1 MGKVTGFLEIDREQP
16 TRRKVEER
24 LEDWFEIYQ
33 PFGEAKQREQGAR
46 CMDCGVPFCHTGCPL
61 NNLIPDWNDLVY
73 NGRWPSAIRRLHA
86 TNNFPEFTGR
96 ICPAPCETA
105 CVLAITEPAV
115 SIKLIERSIV
125 DRAWDEGWIQPEP
138 PEHNTGR
145 SVAVVGSGPAGLA
158 AAQQLRRA
166 GHSVTVYE
174 KSDRIGG
181 LMRYGIPNFKLE
193 KHLLDRRIEQ
203 MRAEGVTFVPNAH
216 VGVNVDVQTLRD
228 EYDAI
233 LLAGGSERSR
243 DLAIP
248 GRELTGIHFAME
260 FLPQQNRRCEGD
272 LLDASLDI
280 LATGKRVIILGGG
293 DTGADCLGTSL
304 RQHAKSV
311 HQFEIMPKPPDL
323 PPGERAPSTPWPM
336 WPLQLR
342 TESSH
347 EEGGIRDWG
356 INSVKFTG
364 NAEGRVTHLHAVR
377 VGPPP
382 SFTAVAGS
390 EFTLEA
396 DLVLLALG
404 FLGPVRSGMIEQLG
418 LKLDPRGNVATDENY
433 ATSVEGVFA
442 AGDMRRGQSLV
453 VWAIAEGRKA
463 AAAIDRYLAA
473 KPESLTVGQSVL
485 V

>member
-1 MGKVTGFLEIDREQP
+1 MGKVTGFLEIKREERP
-16 TRRKVEER
+16 RRKVENR
-24 LEDWFEIYQ
+24 LKDWLEIYE

-73 NGRWPSAIRRLHA
+73 NGRWASAIRRLHA

-145 SVAVVGSGPAGLA
+145 RVAVVGSGPAGLA

-166 GHSVTVYE
+166 GHTVTVYE
-174 KSDRIGG
+174 KNDRIGG

-193 KHLLDRRIEQ
+193 KHILDRRIEQ
-203 MRAEGVTFVPNAH
+203 MREEGVTFVPNAH
-216 VGVNVDVQTLRD
+216 VGVNLPVESLVDD
-228 EYDAI
+228 FDAV
-233 LLAGGSERSR
+233 LLAGGSERPR

-248 GRELTGIHFAME
+248 GRELKGVHFAME

-272 LLDASLDI
+272 LLDAAQEI
-280 LATGKRVIILGGG
+280 HAKGKRVVILGGG

-304 RQHAKSV
+304 RQKAKSV
-311 HQFEIMPKPPDL
+311 HQFEIMPKPP
-323 PPGERAPSTPWPM
+323 EMRAASTPWPM

-356 INSVKFTG
+356 INSVSFSGDKH
-364 NAEGRVTHLHAVR
+364 GRVQKLHAVR

-382 SFTAVAGS
+382 AFAPVEGS
-390 EFTLEA
+390 EFTIET

>member
-1 MGKVTGFLEIDREQP
+1 MGKVTGFLEIKREERP
-16 TRRKVEER
+16 RRKVENR
-24 LEDWFEIYQ
+24 LKDWLEIYE

-73 NGRWPSAIRRLHA
+73 NGRWASAIRRLHA

-96 ICPAPCETA
+96 ICPAPCEAA

-125 DRAWDEGWIQPEP
+125 DRAWDEGWILPEP

-145 SVAVVGSGPAGLA
+145 RVAVVGSGPSGLA

-166 GHSVTVYE
+166 GHAVTVYE
-174 KSDRIGG
+174 KNDRIGG

-203 MRAEGVTFVPNAH
+203 MREEGVTFVPNAH
-216 VGVNVDVQTLRD
+216 VGVNLPVESLVDD
-228 EYDAI
+228 FDAV
-233 LLAGGSERSR
+233 LLAGGSERPR
-243 DLAIP
+243 DLPIP
-248 GRELTGIHFAME
+248 GRELKGVHFAME

-272 LLDASLDI
+272 LLDAAQEI
-280 LATGKRVIILGGG
+280 HAKGTRVVILGGG

-304 RQHAKSV
+304 RQRAKSV
-311 HQFEIMPKPPDL
+311 HQFEIMPKPP
-323 PPGERAPSTPWPM
+323 EQRAASTPWPM

-356 INSVKFTG
+356 INSVSFSGDKH
-364 NAEGRVTHLHAVR
+364 GRVNKLHAVR

-382 SFTAVAGS
+382 AFAPVEGS
-390 EFTLEA
+390 EFTIET

-418 LKLDPRGNVATDENY
+418 LKLDQRGNVATDENY

-453 VWAIAEGRKA
+453 VWAITEGRKA
-463 AAAIDRYLAA
+463 AASIDRYLDA
-473 KPESLTVGQSVL
+473 KPESLSMSQRVL
-485 V
+485 A

>member
-16 TRRKVEER
+16 TRRKVDDR

-96 ICPAPCETA
+96 ICPAPCEAA

-228 EYDAI
+228 ECDAI

>member
-1 MGKVTGFLEIDREQP
+1 MGKVTGFLEIKREERP
-16 TRRKVEER
+16 RRKVENR
-24 LEDWFEIYQ
+24 LKDWLEIYQ
-33 PFGEAKQREQGAR
+33 PFGEEKQREQGAR

-73 NGRWPSAIRRLHA
+73 NGRWASAIRRLHA

-96 ICPAPCETA
+96 ICPAPCEAA
-105 CVLAITEPAV
+105 CVLAITEPPV

-125 DRAWDEGWIQPEP
+125 DRAWDEGWILPEP

-145 SVAVVGSGPAGLA
+145 RVAVVGSGPAGLA

-166 GHSVTVYE
+166 GHTVTVYE
-174 KSDRIGG
+174 KNDRIGG

-203 MRAEGVTFVPNAH
+203 MREEGVTFVPNAH
-216 VGVNVDVQTLRD
+216 VGVNLPVESLVDD
-228 EYDAI
+228 FDAV
-233 LLAGGSERSR
+233 LLAGGSERPR
-243 DLAIP
+243 DLPIP
-248 GRELTGIHFAME
+248 GRELTGVHFAME

-272 LLDASLDI
+272 LLDAAQEI
-280 LATGKRVIILGGG
+280 HAKGKRVVILGGG

-304 RQHAKSV
+304 RQCAKSV
-311 HQFEIMPKPPDL
+311 HQFEIMPKPP
-323 PPGERAPSTPWPM
+323 EQRAASTPWPM

-356 INSVKFTG
+356 INSVSFSGDKH
-364 NAEGRVTHLHAVR
+364 GRVQKLHAVR

-382 SFTAVAGS
+382 AFAPVEGS
-390 EFTLEA
+390 EFTIETE
-396 DLVLLALG
+396 LVLLALG

-418 LKLDPRGNVATDENY
+418 LKLDARGNVATDENY

-463 AAAIDRYLAA
+463 AASIDRYLAA
-473 KPESLTVGQSVL
+473 KPESLTLGQRVL